1 MKNFKI
7 NKQDIQKM
15 IKDTEKD
22 YEASKNSYKN
32 FLDSAKKT
40 INNFLVIKM
49 YFMSFIGI
57 LFSVI
62 LSSEEKYSKIFL
74 IILSFILFL
83 LFLLLIDDLWDKF
96 KMYEKNIKEQE
107 EETVLYSIIH
117 SATVQLKNT
126 KEINEQ
132 VEKFWNYGKNAE
144 DRINKKRKI
153 KKLMDSGESIDNI
166 IQKTK
171 MKKSWKLDF
180 VLWAILFLF
189 IPTLFLLEVFHFF

>member
-144 DRINKKRKI
+144 DR
-153 KKLMDSGESIDNI
+153 
-166 IQKTK
+166 
-171 MKKSWKLDF
+171 
-180 VLWAILFLF
+180 
-189 IPTLFLLEVFHFF
+189 